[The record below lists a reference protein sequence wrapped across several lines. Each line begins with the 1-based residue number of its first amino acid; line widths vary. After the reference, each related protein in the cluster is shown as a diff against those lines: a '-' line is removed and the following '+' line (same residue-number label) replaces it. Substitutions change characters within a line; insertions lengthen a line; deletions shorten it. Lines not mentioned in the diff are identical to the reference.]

1 MIYNVGS
8 INIDHV
14 YRVPHLVRPGETLS
28 SRSYRQV
35 LGGKGANQTIA
46 IARAGADVTHIGA
59 IGHQDAWVTQALS
72 AAGAHIDD
80 IAHCQDLVSGHAI
93 IQVDDSAENAIV
105 LFHGA
110 NGAMPLDTVTA
121 PLSRGIA
128 GDWLLVQNECAHLQE
143 TLEQATRQGMSIAF
157 NPAPMT
163 AEVARL
169 SLDGISLLFVN
180 EGEAIDLLAARE
192 GIDDAQVR
200 SDCATPE
207 ALMALLNH
215 HFPACACVL
224 TLGSKGALYSDGR
237 VQLSR
242 SAYKVNAVD
251 TTAAGDTFVGYF
263 LAATVRGASP
273 QQALEEAVAA
283 AALCVQ
289 EEGASSSI
297 PEHQKVVTLLGT
309 AC

>member
-46 IARAGADVTHIGA
+46 IARAGGDVAHIGA
-59 IGHQDAWVTQALS
+59 IGHQDAWVTQAL
-72 AAGAHIDD
+72 ATAGAHIDD
-80 IAHCQDLVSGHAI
+80 IAHCQDLLSGHAI
-93 IQVDDSAENAIV
+93 IQVDDDAENSIV

-110 NGAMPLDTVTA
+110 NGAMPLETVTS
-121 PLSRGIA
+121 PLARA
-128 GDWLLVQNECAHLQE
+128 TEHDWLLVQNECAHLKE
-143 TLEQATRQGMSIAF
+143 ALEQAQHQGMSIAF

-163 AEVARL
+163 AEVACL
-169 SLDGISLLFVN
+169 SLEGVSLLFVN

-192 GIDDAQVR
+192 GIDEDCIR
-200 SDCATPE
+200 NNCATPE
-207 ALMALLNH
+207 ALMARLH
-215 HFPACACVL
+215 RHFPSCACVL
-224 TLGSKGALYSDGR
+224 TLGSKGALYSDGHIT
-237 VQLSR
+237 LSR
-242 SAYKVNAVD
+242 AAHKVAAVD

-263 LAATVRGASP
+263 LAATVRGATPEQS
-273 QQALEEAVAA
+273 LEEAVAA

-289 EEGASSSI
+289 KEGASSSI
-297 PEHQKVVTLLGT
+297 PERQDVVDMLQ
-309 AC
+309 ASH